1 MSPVNVNEE
10 TPQLAGDFW
19 VYPRVRDLSDG
30 VVRVNVAIAVEEST
44 ALQDTDVAVELVAG
58 GQALGIAE
66 APAAGPLP
74 TIRMTGANAYA
85 LYRFDN
91 PGGLLPESVTVTV
104 RGGSAT
110 FDVSLPV
117 G

>member
-1 MSPVNVNEE
+1 MNDE

-19 VYPRVRDLSDG
+19 VYPSLHEVTGTSA
-30 VVRVNVAIAVEEST
+30 RVNVAIAVEQPSD
-44 ALQDTDVAVELVAG
+44 LQDSDVAVELVAG
-58 GQALGIAE
+58 GQSLSVAE
-66 APAAGPLP
+66 APVSGPLP
-74 TIRMTGANAYA
+74 AIQMTGANAYA

-91 PGGLLPESVTVTV
+91 PDGLALESVTVTV

-110 FDVSLPV
+110 FDLSLPV

>member
-1 MSPVNVNEE
+1 V
-10 TPQLAGDFW
+10 TGTLA
-19 VYPRVRDLSDG
+19 
-30 VVRVNVAIAVEEST
+30 RVNVAIAVEQPFG
-44 ALQDTDVAVELVAG
+44 LQATDVAG
-58 GQALGIAE
+58 GQSLSIAE
-66 APAAGPLP
+66 ASAAGPLP
-74 TIRMTGANAYA
+74 AIQAIGADAYV

-91 PGGLLPESVTVTV
+91 PDGLAPEPVTVTVTV